1 MRILTATEASRGF
14 SELLDA
20 VERGETVAIMRG
32 NRTIAQILPAPA
44 RTGRDLRAALA
55 EAPRLDDAF
64 EDDINAA
71 TALLTEG
78 GDPWA
83 GV

>member
-1 MRILTATEASRGF
+1 MRTMTATEASRGF
-14 SELLDA
+14 SDLLDA
-20 VERGETVAIMRG
+20 VERGETVAITRG

-44 RTGRDLRAALA
+44 RTGRDLRAALVDV
-55 EAPRLDDAF
+55 PRLDDDF
-64 EDDINAA
+64 QDDVTAA

-83 GV
+83 GA